1 MKIAH
6 CIESSQLEKGGGV
19 GQVVWT
25 LSNCFIRAGH
35 QVEVLSYD
43 GQGPGSDKRSHG
55 VPIKKIEILG
65 VTKHSCLSLLIY
77 RLGKNLLSPKL
88 YQLLFSYCASWQL
101 QKYYLSPG
109 RYDIIFFHSVGFP
122 YFIRIKRPHIIV
134 FHGRYFPAPRQRI
147 KTMLYRGFF
156 RAVMRNKIV
165 FTVSERLR
173 QKVIRYCKV
182 NPDKVHC
189 VYNPVEAKKIRS
201 LASKEVPQNIPKPY
215 IISVAR
221 LAKDKTPDVLI
232 RAYAESGV
240 QHQLVMLGEGPLRG
254 KLQALARR
262 LGVEN
267 KVQFLG
273 HRDNPFPYI
282 KNAELLVL
290 SSEEEGLGLV
300 IAEAM
305 VCGTKVVATRTD
317 GACEIMGEE
326 AEDCLAPIGDHH
338 ALADKIRSALKTDK
352 PLKPKLDRRFEA
364 QRVAQT
370 YLHYA
375 QRYCIK
381 EGD

>member
-6 CIESSQLEKGGGV
+6 CTQFSALKGGV
-19 GQVVWT
+19 EQVVWT
-25 LSNCFIRAGH
+25 LSDYFVRAGH
-35 QVEVLSYD
+35 QLEILSCD
-43 GQGPGSDKRSHG
+43 GQAPKNDQRSQG
-55 VPIKKIEILG
+55 IRVKKIEIFAI
-65 VTKHSCLSLLIY
+65 TKHSRLSAFAY
-77 RLGKNLLSPKL
+77 RFGKTLCTPKL
-88 YQLLFSYCASWQL
+88 YELLTSRYASRQL
-101 QKYYLSPG
+101 QKRYLDHG
-109 RYDIIFFHSVGFP
+109 GYDIIFFHTQNFS
-122 YFIRIKRPHIIV
+122 YFRHVQCPQIIV
-134 FHGRYFPAPRQRI
+134 FHGYPFDITTRAI
-147 KTMLYRGFF
+147 KAIIYKRFLRLLLRG
-156 RAVMRNKIV
+156 KII
-165 FTVSERLR
+165 FTVSEGLR
-173 QKVIRYCKV
+173 QTLINHGR
-182 NPDKVHC
+182 VHPNRIHN
-189 VYNPVEAKKIRS
+189 VGNPVDTKRIKT
-201 LASKEVPQNIPKPY
+201 LAVEEVMDQPAQPY

-221 LAKDKTPDVLI
+221 LSKEKTPDVLI

-338 ALADKIRSALKTDK
+338 ALADKIRSALKTNK

-375 QRYCIK
+375 QRHAAK
-381 EGD
+381 RP